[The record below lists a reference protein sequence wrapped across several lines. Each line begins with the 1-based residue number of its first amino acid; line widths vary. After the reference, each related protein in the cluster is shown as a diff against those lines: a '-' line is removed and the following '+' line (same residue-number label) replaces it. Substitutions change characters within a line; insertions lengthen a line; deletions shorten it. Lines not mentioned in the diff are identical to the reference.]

1 MTCAQASLTSSPVR
15 KFVIMHDMLYYVHT
29 AVLLENFTVF
39 YSKGDTLV
47 DDKVVADFCQNWYF
61 FDRRAIVSHSQNI
74 YYAGYHIMFNSVYL

>member
-1 MTCAQASLTSSPVR
+1 M
-15 KFVIMHDMLYYVHT
+15 
-29 AVLLENFTVF
+29 F

-61 FDRRAIVSHSQNI
+61 FDRRAIVSHSQNR